1 MTRQASACSLSRPA
15 IRCLVETATGKAYP
29 AHVVWAHPIGP
40 SARSNWE
47 RVAEPAREGGL
58 DVSRALRT
66 MTLVAA
72 AILLAACG
80 GNGNGAG
87 DGGDGGGGAATLSMV
102 DNAFQ
107 PTSLTV
113 SAGAELQVTNDGQA
127 LHNLTIEGTDVNQ
140 DVEAGQ
146 SSTVSVDIDAGDY
159 TM

>member
-1 MTRQASACSLSRPA
+1 
-15 IRCLVETATGKAYP
+15 
-29 AHVVWAHPIGP
+29 
-40 SARSNWE
+40 
-47 RVAEPAREGGL
+47 
-58 DVSRALRT
+58 

-87 DGGDGGGGAATLSMV
+87 DGGDGGGGAATLSMM

-159 TM
+159 TMFCEYHRSLGMEGTVTVQ